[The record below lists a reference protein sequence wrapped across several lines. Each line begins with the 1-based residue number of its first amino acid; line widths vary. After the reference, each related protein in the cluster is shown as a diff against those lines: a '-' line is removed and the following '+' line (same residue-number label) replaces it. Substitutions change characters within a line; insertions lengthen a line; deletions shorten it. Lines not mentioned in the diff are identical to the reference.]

1 MRKAALGFRVHS
13 GWTSLVAISLEGN
26 LPVVLARQRPHLVE
40 TFSYT
45 FRQPYHSAAK
55 MPIEDAQKFVHKV
68 REEARELAV
77 RAIRAAETD
86 VRQQGCQLASCAL
99 LLASGRPLPELEKIL
114 ASHAMIHTAD
124 GELFREAMLH
134 ASKRCKLKITTI
146 RERELQVRASSDLH
160 MRANAVAQRVADL
173 GKTVGPP
180 WSQNEKFAAL
190 AAWIALRT

>member
-1 MRKAALGFRVHS
+1 MKRAAIGFRVHS
-13 GWTSLVAISLEGN
+13 GWTSLVAISLQGN
-26 LPVVLARQRPHLVE
+26 LPEVLARQRPHLVE

-55 MPIEDAQKFVHKV
+55 MPIEDAQKFVDKV
-68 REEARELAV
+68 REEARELAA
-77 RAIRAAETD
+77 RAIRVAEAD
-86 VRQQGCQLASCAL
+86 VRQQGCQIASCAL

-124 GELFREAMLH
+124 GELFREAILH
-134 ASKRCKLKITTI
+134 ASAKCKLKMTTI
-146 RERELQVRASSDLH
+146 RERELLARAGSSLN
-160 MRANAVAQRVADL
+160 MRANAVAKRVADL

-180 WSQNEKFAAL
+180 WSQNEKLAAL